1 MRGVTVASNEYRP
14 LDQSGTARRCL
25 CAVILTHYNR
35 FVRFPAVIA
44 ALLLPAFFGCDRSTP
59 APAAASPPF
68 FVDATQAWGVN
79 VDLDRAAPGN
89 YFMPDS
95 MAGGIAL
102 FDADGDDDL
111 DLYLVHGRWDVA
123 RRAPA
128 ADGANQLL
136 LQGDDGVFRVAP
148 DAGGAAD
155 AGYGMGV
162 AVGDADNDGD
172 LDLYVANYGPDAFYR
187 NRGDGRFENATAEVG
202 IGNDAWGASVGFFD
216 ADGDGWLDI
225 FVTNYLAYDSV
236 REARDAAGRPD
247 YAAPSVS
254 PPVPDVL
261 YRNDGD
267 GTFTD
272 VTEAAGLATPGRGLA
287 VIFDDLDEDGRID
300 IYVGND
306 GEPNFAWIR
315 QADGTYVDGAAML
328 GLAVNGNGRSEA
340 AMGIA
345 RGDVDGDGAEDL
357 FITHLVQETNTLY
370 RRLRPGQFFDE
381 TMARGLGGPSLDRT
395 GVGTAF
401 FDLELDGD
409 LDVFIANGRMFRRR
423 TLPGAK
429 LSDHWNPYAEPNQLF
444 VNRGDGRFAEVT
456 EGCGPA
462 CDDLEVSRG
471 LAAGDLDRDGD
482 VDLVVANGNGTVR
495 LYRNETPRQGH
506 WLAVRAIDPALRR
519 DAVGARIEVWLG
531 ARVLVRTVTAAR
543 SYFSSADLTTHFGLG
558 KAERIDRIAV
568 RWPDGVIEHF
578 DGGEVDRFRVVRRG
592 EGRPPARDG

>member
-1 MRGVTVASNEYRP
+1 
-14 LDQSGTARRCL
+14 
-25 CAVILTHYNR
+25 LTYYSR
-35 FVRFPAVIA
+35 FVRSLVVV
-44 ALLLPAFFGCDRSTP
+44 ALLLPACFGCERS
-59 APAAASPPF
+59 APPPPPF
-68 FVDATQAWGVN
+68 FVDATEAWGVD

-95 MAGGIAL
+95 MTGGVAL

-111 DLYLVHGRWDVA
+111 DLYLVHGRWDVT

-128 ADGANQLL
+128 PDGVNQLL

-148 DAGGAAD
+148 AAAGAAD

-172 LDLYVANYGPDAFYR
+172 LDLYVTNFGPDAFYR
-187 NRGDGRFENATAEVG
+187 NRGDGTFENATADAG
-202 IGNDAWGASVGFFD
+202 IGNDAYSASAGFFD

-225 FVTNYLAYDSV
+225 FVTNYLDLDDPT
-236 REARDAAGRPD
+236 REAIDAAGQPD
-247 YAAPSVS
+247 YAGPSMS
-254 PPVPDVL
+254 AAVPDMF
-261 YRNDGD
+261 YRNKGD

-287 VIFDDLDEDGRID
+287 VIFDDLDGDGRID

-306 GEPNFAWIR
+306 GDPNFAWISR
-315 QADGTYVDGAAML
+315 ADGTYVDRAAPM
-328 GLAVNGNGRSEA
+328 GLAVNGYGRPEA

-357 FITHLVQETNTLY
+357 LISHLVEETNTLY
-370 RRLRPGQFFDE
+370 RRLGPGQFFDE
-381 TMARGLGGPSLDRT
+381 TLTRGLASPSLDRT

-409 LDVFIANGRMFRRR
+409 LDLFVVNGRMFRRR
-423 TLPGAK
+423 LLPGVR
-429 LSDHWNPYAEPNQLF
+429 LSDHWNPYGEPNQLF
-444 VNRGDGRFAEVT
+444 VNRGEGRFAEVT

-462 CDDLEVSRG
+462 
-471 LAAGDLDRDGD
+471 GDIDRDGD
-482 VDLVVANGNGTVR
+482 VDLVVANSNGTVR
-495 LYRNETPRQGH
+495 LYRNEAPRQGH

-519 DAVGARIEVWLG
+519 DAVGARIEVQLDR
-531 ARVLVRTVTAAR
+531 RVLMRTVTAAR

-558 KAERIDRIAV
+558 KAERVDRILV
-568 RWPDGVIEHF
+568 RWPDGAIEHF
-578 DGGEVDRFRVVRRG
+578 DGGDVDRLRVVRRG
-592 EGRPPARDG
+592 EGRPPTRDG

>member
-1 MRGVTVASNEYRP
+1 MTYY
-14 LDQSGTARRCL
+14 T
-25 CAVILTHYNR
+25 R
-35 FVRFPAVIA
+35 FVRPLVVIV
-44 ALLLPAFFGCDRSTP
+44 ALLLPACFGCERSDP
-59 APAAASPPF
+59 APAAAPPPF
-68 FVDATQAWGVN
+68 FVDATEAWGVD
-79 VDLDRAAPGN
+79 VDFDRAAPGN

-95 MAGGIAL
+95 MTGGVAL

-128 ADGANQLL
+128 ADGVNQLL

-172 LDLYVANYGPDAFYR
+172 LDLYVTNYGPDAFYR
-187 NRGDGRFENATAEVG
+187 NRGDGTFENATADAG
-202 IGNDAWGASVGFFD
+202 IGNDAYSASAGFFD

-247 YAAPSVS
+247 YAGPSVS
-254 PPVPDVL
+254 PAVPDVL
-261 YRNDGD
+261 YRNMGD

-272 VTEAAGLATPGRGLA
+272 VTEAAGLATPGRGLS
-287 VIFDDLDEDGRID
+287 VIFDDLDGDGRID
-300 IYVGND
+300 VYVGND
-306 GEPNFAWIR
+306 GDPNFAWIS
-315 QADGTYVDGAAML
+315 QADGTFVDRAALM
-328 GLAVNGNGRSEA
+328 GLAVNGNGRAEA

-370 RRLRPGQFFDE
+370 RRRGSGQFFDE
-381 TMARGLGGPSLDRT
+381 TMGRGLAGPSLDRT

-409 LDVFIANGRMFRRR
+409 LDLFIANGRMFRRR
-423 TLPGAK
+423 TLPGAW

-444 VNRGDGRFAEVT
+444 VNRGEGRFTEVA

-471 LAAGDLDRDGD
+471 LAAGDIDRDGD
-482 VDLVVANGNGTVR
+482 IDLVVANSNGTVR

-506 WLAVRAIDPALRR
+506 WLAIRAIDPALRR
-519 DAVGARIEVWLG
+519 DAVGARIEVWLD
-531 ARVLVRTVTAAR
+531 RRMLVRTVTAAR
-543 SYFSSADLTTHFGLG
+543 SYFSSTDLTTHFGLG
-558 KAERIDRIAV
+558 EAERVDRILV
-568 RWPDGVIEHF
+568 HWPDGAIEHF
-578 DGGEVDRFRVVRRG
+578 DGGDVDRLRVVRRG
-592 EGRPPARDG
+592 EGRPPTQDG

>member
-1 MRGVTVASNEYRP
+1 VRSLV
-14 LDQSGTARRCL
+14 
-25 CAVILTHYNR
+25 VI
-35 FVRFPAVIA
+35 V
-44 ALLLPAFFGCDRSTP
+44 ALLLLVCFGCEPSASVPRA
-59 APAAASPPF
+59 APAPF
-68 FVDATQAWGVN
+68 FVDATEAWGVD
-79 VDLDRAAPGN
+79 VDLDRAAPGS

-95 MAGGIAL
+95 MAGGVAV
-102 FDADGDDDL
+102 FDADGDGDL
-111 DLYLVHGRWDVA
+111 DLYLVYGRWDVA

-128 ADGANQLL
+128 ADGVNQLL
-136 LQGDDGVFRVAP
+136 LQGDDGVFRAAP

-172 LDLYVANYGPDAFYR
+172 LDLYITNYGPDAFYR
-187 NRGDGRFENATAEVG
+187 NRGDGTFENATAEAG
-202 IGNDAWGASVGFFD
+202 IRNDAYSASAGFFD

-236 REARDAAGRPD
+236 REAQDAAGRPD
-247 YAAPSVS
+247 YAGPAVS

-261 YRNDGD
+261 YHNNGD

-272 VTEAAGLATPGRGLA
+272 VTEAAGLATPGRGLS
-287 VIFDDLDEDGRID
+287 VIFDDLDGDGRID

-306 GEPNFAWIR
+306 GDPNFAWIS
-315 QADGTYVDGAAML
+315 QPDGTFVDRAAAL
-328 GLAVNGNGRSEA
+328 GLAVNGNGQAEA

-370 RRLRPGQFFDE
+370 RRLGSGQFFDE
-381 TMARGLGGPSLDRT
+381 TMGRGLAGPSLDRT

-409 LDVFIANGRMFRRR
+409 LDLFVANGRMFRRR

-429 LSDHWNPYAEPNQLF
+429 LNDHWNPYAEPNQLF
-444 VNRGDGRFAEVT
+444 VNQGEGRFAEVA

-462 CDDLEVSRG
+462 CDDIEVSRG
-471 LAAGDLDRDGD
+471 MVAADIDRDGD
-482 VDLVVANGNGTVR
+482 VDLVVANSNGTVR
-495 LYRNETPRQGH
+495 LYRNETPRKGH

-519 DAVGARIEVWLG
+519 DAVGARIEVWLDD
-531 ARVLVRTVTAAR
+531 RVLVRTVTAAR

-558 KAERIDRIAV
+558 ETERVDRILV
-568 RWPDGVIEHF
+568 RWPDGAIERF
-578 DGGEVDRFRVVRRG
+578 DGGAVDRLRVIRRG
-592 EGRPPARDG
+592 EGRPPIQDG